1 MRNMV
6 LSRVMSSSENDATG
20 GMPEV
25 DGASEGEELRK
36 RGEVEMGVKLDI
48 ANDGEV
54 GGLVKKS
61 GR

>member
-1 MRNMV
+1 MV
-6 LSRVMSSSENDATG
+6 LSRVTSSSENDATG

-25 DGASEGEELRK
+25 DGASEGEESRK
-36 RGEVEMGVKLDI
+36 RGEVAIGEKLGI
-48 ANDGEV
+48 TEDGEV